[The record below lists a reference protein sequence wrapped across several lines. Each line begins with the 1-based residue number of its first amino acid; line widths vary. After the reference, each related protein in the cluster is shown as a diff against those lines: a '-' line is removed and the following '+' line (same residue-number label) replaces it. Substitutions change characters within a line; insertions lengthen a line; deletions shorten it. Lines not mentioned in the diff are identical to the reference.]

1 MKSSNG
7 GSCLKINSSADNMNT
22 HYRRSAVGSLKNNR
36 KEHRTKVKTE
46 VSNLNISFEIKKRP
60 KNHLNVC

>member
-1 MKSSNG
+1 MKSSNR
-7 GSCLKINSSADNMNT
+7 GSCLKINRSADNMNA
-22 HYRRSAVGSLKNNR
+22 HYRRSALGSLKNNGT
-36 KEHRTKVKTE
+36 EHRTKVKKE